1 MRIHGFWF
9 GYGWYFSSLML
20 TPFLFAAAIP
30 LGFLQVLYGIA
41 LETGTPEIFDSRPNV
56 EGEVFN
62 DLYALHTAWVRS
74 VVSRVIDWI
83 MRRHGSTILS
93 GSADSSAVSRQSTCR
108 TRRLRTG

>member
-41 LETGTPEIFDSRPNV
+41 LETGTPEIFDCRPDV
-56 EGEVFN
+56 EWEMFHN
-62 DLYALHTAWVRS
+62 LDTLHTA
-74 VVSRVIDWI
+74 RV
-83 MRRHGSTILS
+83 
-93 GSADSSAVSRQSTCR
+93 
-108 TRRLRTG
+108 